1 MKFKIKERSMSA
13 SLDHKKKTM
22 FAGLQIRQKIFAGSF
37 GILIAFMVLAFIII
51 VVRGRG
57 VSAQGTLFI
66 ERLPIIFGVLCAALV
81 LSGYLLWVLAGK
93 ISRPIIACSDFAV
106 EISRGNYSSVCNIE
120 NAGEVDVIAGIL
132 KDLAAK
138 LETEEKNHKQANHKQ
153 QSLHGGIKANA
164 KQLHETVAGLSRAA
178 ADLTEKSESIAKESN
193 TVAGATEEMR
203 VNIASVS
210 QAAEYLQKNMDSMTI
225 VTDEMTSTIGE
236 ITKNSEEARVITMAA
251 KSCVDKAFEKIE
263 ILGKASEEIT
273 SVIDTIVEIAEQTKL
288 LALNA
293 TIEAARA
300 GESGKGFAVVA
311 GEVKDLAAQTN
322 AATLDI
328 KHKIEAMSS
337 STQSTIIEI
346 KKINDVT
353 HNMTNIV
360 ETIAA
365 AVLEQSVSSNNIA
378 DNVSGAALQ
387 TKEISSN
394 VVQTA
399 TGASQIANGMGK
411 VNENITDIRQAL
423 ADVNSSSENLTKVE
437 KLLLGSIA

>member
-1 MKFKIKERSMSA
+1 
-13 SLDHKKKTM
+13 M
-22 FAGLQIRQKIFAGSF
+22 FSGLQIRQKIVAGSF

-51 VVRGRG
+51 VVRERG
-57 VSAQGTLFI
+57 VSAESALFI
-66 ERLPIIFGVLCAALV
+66 ERLPIVFGVLCAALV

-93 ISRPIIACSDFAV
+93 ISQPIIACSDFAI
-106 EISRGNYSSVCNIE
+106 EISRGNYSEVFSIE
-120 NAGEVDVIAGIL
+120 NAGEIGVIAGIL
-132 KDLAAK
+132 KDLAVK
-138 LETEEKNHKQANHKQ
+138 LETENKNSKQANYKQ
-153 QSLHGGIKANA
+153 QGLCEGIKANA
-164 KQLHETVAGLSRAA
+164 KKLHETVAGISRSTAN
-178 ADLTEKSESIAKESN
+178 LTEKSESIAKEST
-193 TVAGATEEMR
+193 TVAAATEEMR

-210 QAAEYLQKNMDSMTI
+210 QAAEYLQKNMDSITI

-236 ITKNSEEARVITMAA
+236 ITKNSEEARLITMEA
-251 KSCVDKAFEKIE
+251 KSCVDKAFKKID

-300 GESGKGFAVVA
+300 GEAGKGFAVVA

-322 AATLDI
+322 EATLNI

-365 AVLEQSVSSNNIA
+365 AVQEQSVSSNNIA

-387 TKEISSN
+387 TREVNSN

-399 TGASQIANGMGK
+399 AAASQITNGMRK
-411 VNENITDIRQAL
+411 VNENIVDIRQAL
-423 ADVNSSSENLTKVE
+423 TDVNSSSEHLTTVE
-437 KLLLGSIA
+437 RLLLDSITS

>member
-1 MKFKIKERSMSA
+1 MSA
-13 SLDHKKKTM
+13 SSGQKRGLM
-22 FAGLQIRQKIFAGSF
+22 FTGLPIRRKIFAGSF
-37 GILIAFMVLAFIII
+37 GILIAAMVLVFIII
-51 VVRGRG
+51 VLRGRG
-57 VSAQGTLFI
+57 AGAGMQFI
-66 ERLPIIFGVLCAALV
+66 ERLPAVFGVLCAVSV
-81 LSGYLLWVLAGK
+81 LSGYMLWVLAGK

-106 EISRGNYSSVCNIE
+106 EISRGNYSAVCRIE

-132 KDLAAK
+132 KDLAVK
-138 LETEEKNHKQANHKQ
+138 LETEEKNYQQAKLEQ
-153 QSLHGGIKANA
+153 RGLHEDIKANA
-164 KQLHETVAGLSRAA
+164 NQLNETIAGLSRAA
-178 ADLTEKSESIAKESN
+178 ADLTEKSDSIAKESN
-193 TVAGATEEMR
+193 TVAAATEEMS

-210 QAAEYLQKNMDSMTI
+210 EAAEYLQKNMDSITL

-236 ITKNSEEARVITMAA
+236 ITKNSEAARVITMEV
-251 KSCVDKAFEKIE
+251 KSCVDKAFEKID

-322 AATLDI
+322 EATLDI
-328 KHKIEAMSS
+328 KHKIEAMSN
-337 STQSTIIEI
+337 STHSTIIEI

-365 AVLEQSVSSNNIA
+365 AVQEQSVSSNNIA

-387 TKEISSN
+387 TKEVTSN
-394 VVQTA
+394 LLQTA
-399 TGASQIANGMGK
+399 AAASQITHSMRK
-411 VNENITDIRQAL
+411 VNENITDIQKAL
-423 ADVNSSSENLTKVE
+423 ADVNSSSEHLTKVE
-437 KLLLGSIA
+437 RLLLGSPA

>member
-1 MKFKIKERSMSA
+1 MSA
-13 SLDHKKKTM
+13 SLGQKKEFM

-37 GILIAFMVLAFIII
+37 GILIASMVLAFIII
-51 VVRGRG
+51 FLRGRG
-57 VSAQGTLFI
+57 ASAEGTLFI
-66 ERLPIIFGVLCAALV
+66 ERLPIVLGVLCAASV
-81 LSGYLLWVLAGK
+81 LSGYMLWVMAGR
-93 ISRPIIACSDFAV
+93 ICRPIIACFDFAV
-106 EISRGNYSSVCNIE
+106 EISKGNYSSACSIE
-120 NAGEVDVIAGIL
+120 NAGEIGVIAGIL
-132 KDLAAK
+132 KDLAVK
-138 LETEEKNHKQANHKQ
+138 LEAEEKNHKQANLEQKG
-153 QSLHGGIKANA
+153 LYDDIKSNAN
-164 KQLHETVAGLSRAA
+164 QLHETVAGLSRAA
-178 ADLTEKSESIAKESN
+178 TDLTQKSESIAKESN
-193 TVAGATEEMR
+193 TVAAATQEMS

-210 QAAEYLQKNMDSMTI
+210 EAAGYLQKNMDSITI

-236 ITKNSEEARVITMAA
+236 ITKNSEQARVITMEV
-251 KSCVDKAFEKIE
+251 KLCVDKAFEKID

-322 AATLDI
+322 KATLDI

-365 AVLEQSVSSNNIA
+365 AIQEQSVSSNNIA
-378 DNVSGAALQ
+378 DNVNGAALQ
-387 TKEISSN
+387 TKEVSSN

-399 TGASQIANGMGK
+399 AAVSQITNGMSK
-411 VNENITDIRQAL
+411 VNENITDIRTAL
-423 ADVNSSSENLTKVE
+423 AGISSSSEHLTKVE
-437 KLLLGSIA
+437 RHLLGSIA

>member
-1 MKFKIKERSMSA
+1 MSA
-13 SLDHKKKTM
+13 SLDQKKEPM

-37 GILIAFMVLAFIII
+37 GILIAFMVLTFIII
-51 VVRGRG
+51 ILRGRG
-57 VSAQGTLFI
+57 ASAEGT
-66 ERLPIIFGVLCAALV
+66 FGVLCAASV
-81 LSGYLLWVLAGK
+81 LSGYLLWVLTGK
-93 ISRPIIACSDFAV
+93 ISRPIIACSGFAV
-106 EISRGNYSSVCNIE
+106 EISKGNYTAVCHIE
-120 NAGEVDVIAGIL
+120 NAGEIAVIAGIL
-132 KDLAAK
+132 KDLAVKLETKDKNYKQAK
-138 LETEEKNHKQANHKQ
+138 LEQ
-153 QSLHGGIKANA
+153 QGLHEGIKANA
-164 KQLHETVAGLSRAA
+164 NELHETVAGLSRAA
-178 ADLTEKSESIAKESN
+178 TDLTKKSESIAKEST
-193 TVAGATEEMR
+193 TVGAATEGMR

-210 QAAEYLQKNMDSMTI
+210 EAAEYLQKNMDSLTI

-236 ITKNSEEARVITMAA
+236 ITKNSEAARVITMEA
-251 KSCVDKAFEKIE
+251 KLCVDKAFEKIE

-365 AVLEQSVSSNNIA
+365 AVQEQSVSSKNIA
-378 DNVSGAALQ
+378 DNVGGASLQ
-387 TKEISSN
+387 TKEIGSN

-399 TGASQIANGMGK
+399 AAASQITNGMRK
-411 VNENITDIRQAL
+411 VNENITDIRKAL
-423 ADVNSSSENLTKVE
+423 IDVNNGSEHLTKVE
-437 KLLLGSIA
+437 RILLGSIAK

>member
-1 MKFKIKERSMSA
+1 MSA
-13 SLDHKKKTM
+13 SLDQKEEPL

-37 GILIAFMVLAFIII
+37 GIWVAAMVLVFILI
-51 VVRGRG
+51 VLTGKVGS
-57 VSAQGTLFI
+57 VSGTLFS
-66 ERLPIIFGVLCAALV
+66 ERLPIVFGVLCAVSV

-93 ISRPIIACSDFAV
+93 ISRPVTACLDFAV
-106 EISRGNYSSVCNIE
+106 DIRRGNYSGACSIE
-120 NAGEVDVIAGIL
+120 NGGEVAVIAGVL
-132 KDLAAK
+132 QDLAVSLAA
-138 LETEEKNHKQANHKQ
+138 EEKKHKQAKREKQGLHKGLQ
-153 QSLHGGIKANA
+153 ANVN
-164 KQLHETVAGLSRAA
+164 QLHETIAGLSRAA
-178 ADLTEKSESIAKESN
+178 AELTKKSDSIAKESG
-193 TVAGATEEMR
+193 TVAETTEGMD

-210 QAAEYLQKNMDSMTI
+210 EAAQYLQKNMDAITI
-225 VTDEMTSTIGE
+225 VTDEMISTIGE
-236 ITKNSEEARVITMAA
+236 ISKNSEEARMITIEA
-251 KSCVDKAFEKIE
+251 KSCVDNAFEKID
-263 ILGKASEEIT
+263 ILGNASEEIT

-322 AATLDI
+322 EATLDI

-365 AVLEQSVSSNNIA
+365 AVQEQSVSSKSIA
-378 DNVSGAALQ
+378 DNVSGAAHQ
-387 TKEISSN
+387 AKEVSAN
-394 VVQTA
+394 VDQTA
-399 TGASQIANGMGK
+399 AATSQITDGMGK
-411 VNENITDIRQAL
+411 VNENLAEIRKAL
-423 ADVNSSSENLTKVE
+423 TDVNTSSEDLTKVE
-437 KLLLGSIA
+437 RLMRGSIAS

>member
-1 MKFKIKERSMSA
+1 MSA
-13 SLDHKKKTM
+13 SLDQKEESL

-37 GILIAFMVLAFIII
+37 GICLAAMVLVFILI
-51 VVRGRG
+51 VLTGKVGS
-57 VSAQGTLFI
+57 VSDTLFS
-66 ERLPIIFGVLCAALV
+66 ERLPIVFGFLCAV
-81 LSGYLLWVLAGK
+81 SILSGYLLWVLAGR
-93 ISRPIIACSDFAV
+93 ISRPVAACLDFAV
-106 EISRGNYSSVCNIE
+106 DIGRGNYSGVCSIE
-120 NAGEVDVIAGIL
+120 NAGEVAVIAGVL
-132 KDLAAK
+132 KDLAVTLAA
-138 LETEEKNHKQANHKQ
+138 EEKNHKQAAREQQGLHKRIQ
-153 QSLHGGIKANA
+153 ANA
-164 KQLHETVAGLSRAA
+164 NQLHETIAGLSRAA
-178 ADLTEKSESIAKESN
+178 ADLTKKSDSIAKESG
-193 TVAGATEEMR
+193 TVAETTEEMG

-210 QAAEYLQKNMDSMTI
+210 EAAQYLQKNMDAVTI
-225 VTDEMTSTIGE
+225 VTDEMISTIGE
-236 ITKNSEEARVITMAA
+236 ISKNSEAARMITIEAKA
-251 KSCVDKAFEKIE
+251 CVDKAFEKID

-322 AATLDI
+322 EATLDI

-365 AVLEQSVSSNNIA
+365 AVQEQSVSSQSIA
-378 DNVSGAALQ
+378 DSVNGAGHHA
-387 TKEISSN
+387 KEVGSN
-394 VVQTA
+394 VARTA
-399 TGASQIANGMGK
+399 AATTQIAHGMGK
-411 VNENITDIRQAL
+411 VNENLAQIRKAL
-423 ADVNSSSENLTKVE
+423 TDVNTSSEDLTTVE
-437 KLLLGSIA
+437 RLMRGSIAS

>member
-1 MKFKIKERSMSA
+1 MSA
-13 SLDHKKKTM
+13 SLDKVKELM

-37 GILIAFMVLAFIII
+37 GTLIASMVLAFIFIALKGKGASVEGTQFSGMLPTVI
-51 VVRGRG
+51 G
-57 VSAQGTLFI
+57 VSC
-66 ERLPIIFGVLCAALV
+66 VVLV
-81 LSGYLLWVLAGK
+81 LAGYILWVLAGK
-93 ISRPIIACSDFAV
+93 ISRPIVACSDFAV
-106 EISRGNYSSVCNIE
+106 QISKGNYAAVCSIK
-120 NAGEVDVIAGIL
+120 NAGEVDVIAESL
-132 KDLAAK
+132 KALAVT
-138 LETEEKNHKQANHKQ
+138 LETKDKNSKQANLEQ
-153 QSLHGGIKANA
+153 QG
-164 KQLHETVAGLSRAA
+164 LHEDIEINANELHNAVSGLSNAA
-178 ADLTEKSESIAKESN
+178 THLTEKSESIAKESN
-193 TVAGATEEMR
+193 TVAAATEEMST
-203 VNIASVS
+203 NIASVS
-210 QAAEYLQKNMDSMTI
+210 EATEYLQKNMDSITI

-236 ITKNSEEARVITMAA
+236 ITKNSEEARVITMEA

-263 ILGKASEEIT
+263 ILGRASEEIT

-322 AATLDI
+322 DATLDI
-328 KHKIEAMSS
+328 KHKIEAMSN

-365 AVLEQSVSSNNIA
+365 AVQEQSVSSNNIA

-387 TKEISSN
+387 TREVSSN

-399 TGASQIANGMGK
+399 EAVSQVTNGMKK
-411 VNENITDIRQAL
+411 VNENISDIRKAL
-423 ADVNSSSENLTKVE
+423 TDVNSSSENLTKVE
-437 KLLLGSIA
+437 KLLLNSIA

>member
-1 MKFKIKERSMSA
+1 MSA
-13 SLDHKKKTM
+13 SLDHKKEPL
-22 FAGLQIRQKIFAGSF
+22 FAGLPIRQKIFAGSF
-37 GILIAFMVLAFIII
+37 GIWIATMVLVFVVI
-51 VVRGRG
+51 VLLGKG
-57 VSAQGTLFI
+57 AGSQGTLVI
-66 ERLPIIFGVLCAALV
+66 QRLPMVFGVFCAALA

-93 ISRPIIACSDFAV
+93 VSRPITACSDFAV
-106 EISRGNYSSVCNIE
+106 EINRGNYSAVCNIE

-132 KDLAAK
+132 QDLAVK
-138 LETEEKNHKQANHKQ
+138 LETEDKHHKQATLEQQGRHK
-153 QSLHGGIKANA
+153 GIKANA
-164 KQLHETVAGLSRAA
+164 TKLHETVAGLSKAA
-178 ADLTEKSESIAKESN
+178 ADLTKWSESIAKESDV
-193 TVAGATEEMR
+193 VADATKEMR

-210 QAAEYLQKNMDSMTI
+210 EAAAYLQKNMDAITL
-225 VTDEMTSTIGE
+225 VTDEMISTIGE
-236 ITKNSEEARVITMAA
+236 ISKNSEEARMITMEA
-251 KSCVDKAFEKIE
+251 KSCVDKAFEKID

-322 AATLDI
+322 EATLDI

-365 AVLEQSVSSNNIA
+365 AVQEQSISSNNIA

-387 TKEISSN
+387 TKAVNSN
-394 VVQTA
+394 VAQTA
-399 TGASQIANGMGK
+399 AAASQITDGMQT
-411 VNENITDIRQAL
+411 VNENIADIRKAL
-423 ADVNSSSENLTKVE
+423 ADINSSSEHLKKVE
-437 KLLLGSIA
+437 QLMLGSMV

>member
-1 MKFKIKERSMSA
+1 MSA
-13 SLDHKKKTM
+13 SLDHKKESL
-22 FAGLQIRQKIFAGSF
+22 FAGLPIRQKIFAGSF
-37 GILIAFMVLAFIII
+37 GIWIATMVLVFVVI
-51 VVRGRG
+51 VLLGKG
-57 VSAQGTLFI
+57 TGFQGTLFI
-66 ERLPIIFGVLCAALV
+66 QRLPMVFGVFCAALA

-93 ISRPIIACSDFAV
+93 VSRPITACSDFAL
-106 EISRGNYSSVCNIE
+106 EISRGNYSAVCNIE

-132 KDLAAK
+132 QDLAVK
-138 LETEEKNHKQANHKQ
+138 LETEDKHHKQATLEQQGLHK
-153 QSLHGGIKANA
+153 GIKANA
-164 KQLHETVAGLSRAA
+164 TKLHETVAGLSKAA
-178 ADLTEKSESIAKESN
+178 ADLTKWSESIAKESDV
-193 TVAGATEEMR
+193 VADATKEMR

-210 QAAEYLQKNMDSMTI
+210 EAAAYLQKNMDAITL
-225 VTDEMTSTIGE
+225 VTDEMISTIGE
-236 ITKNSEEARVITMAA
+236 ISKNSEEARMITMEA
-251 KSCVDKAFEKIE
+251 KSCVDKAFEKID

-322 AATLDI
+322 EATLDI

-365 AVLEQSVSSNNIA
+365 AVQEQSISSNNIA

-387 TKEISSN
+387 TKAVNSN
-394 VVQTA
+394 VAQTA
-399 TGASQIANGMGK
+399 AAASQITDGMQT
-411 VNENITDIRQAL
+411 VNENIADIRKAL
-423 ADVNSSSENLTKVE
+423 ADINSSSEHLKKVE
-437 KLLLGSIA
+437 QLMLGSIV

>member
-1 MKFKIKERSMSA
+1 MSA
-13 SLDHKKKTM
+13 SLDQENEPIS
-22 FAGLQIRQKIFAGSF
+22 AGLQIRQKIFAGSF
-37 GILIAFMVLAFIII
+37 GLWIAAMVLVLISVLIII
-51 VVRGRG
+51 AVKGKG
-57 VSAQGTLFI
+57 AGAEGMIFI
-66 ERLPIIFGVLCAALV
+66 EGLPIIIGVLCAVLV
-81 LSGYLLWVLAGK
+81 LFGYLLWMLAGK

-106 EISRGNYSSVCNIE
+106 EISRGNYSAVCTIE
-120 NAGEVDVIAGIL
+120 NAGEVEIIAGVL
-132 KDLAAK
+132 QDLAVTLEAK
-138 LETEEKNHKQANHKQ
+138 EKNHKQAALEQ
-153 QSLHGGIKANA
+153 QELHQGIKANA
-164 KQLHETVAGLSRAA
+164 NQLHETITGLSQAA
-178 ADLTEKSESIAKESN
+178 ADLTKRSDSIAKESG
-193 TVAGATEEMR
+193 TVADATEEMR
-203 VNIASVS
+203 ENIASVS
-210 QAAEYLQKNMDSMTI
+210 EAAGYLQKNMDSITI
-225 VTDEMTSTIGE
+225 VTDEMISTIGE
-236 ITKNSEEARVITMAA
+236 ISKNSEEARMITMEA

-322 AATLDI
+322 EATLDI

-365 AVLEQSVSSNNIA
+365 AVQEQSVSSRSIA
-378 DNVSGAALQ
+378 DNVSGAVLQ
-387 TKEISSN
+387 TKEVGSN
-394 VVQTA
+394 VARTA
-399 TGASQIANGMGK
+399 AATSQITDGMRK
-411 VNENITDIRQAL
+411 VNENLAEIRKALTDI
-423 ADVNSSSENLTKVE
+423 NTGSEDLTKVE
-437 KLLLGSIA
+437 RLMHGSIAS